1 MKTNFFL
8 LFTAGLMCVNTPNS
22 NAQAI
27 DNTGAPRNINKDG
40 YVRLSYDNDFFTA
53 TDQYYTQGI
62 DLEMV
67 LPGLGK
73 GLLPSV
79 LVKSGNDVRYGVGLQ
94 HNGYTPSSISSDAIL
109 YKDRPFAGVLMAKAF
124 AISANYDLP
133 YRLSSSMHLG
143 IIGPNAGAQEMQT
156 YIHHE
161 LNNLTPRGWEHQI
174 KNDIILNYG
183 VHYEQELF
191 SVNKYLLLAG
201 NAGADL
207 GTLNTSISTGVTFM
221 AGYFS
226 SPFRNT
232 DDTKGLSIYGYM
244 TPTSH
249 IVGYNAT
256 LQGGLLNR
264 TSPHTFESADICRLL
279 FRSRFGVV
287 VAYRGIYLEYF
298 QAYSTRE
305 FFTGQDYRY
314 GGVQLGIGF

>member
-1 MKTNFFL
+1 MKANFL
-8 LFTAGLMCVNTPNS
+8 LLITAVTLAANTTITH
-22 NAQAI
+22 AQAI
-27 DNTGAPRNINKDG
+27 DNTGAARNINKDG

-67 LPGLGK
+67 LPGLNGGFLSSIMVKAGK
-73 GLLPSV
+73 
-79 LVKSGNDVRYGVGLQ
+79 DVRYGIGVQ
-94 HNGYTPSSISSDAIL
+94 HNGYTPTTISSDAIL
-109 YKDRPFAGVLMAKAF
+109 YKDRPFSGVLMAKAF
-124 AISANYDLP
+124 AISSNYDLP
-133 YRLSSSMHLG
+133 YRLSSSMHIG
-143 IIGPNAGAQEMQT
+143 VIGPAAGAHEMQT

-191 SVNKYLLLAG
+191 SIDKYLLLAG
-201 NAGADL
+201 NAGGDL
-207 GTLNTSISTGVTFM
+207 GTLNTSISTGVTLM

-226 SPFRNT
+226 SPFNNT
-232 DDTKGLSIYGYM
+232 NNTNGWSIYGYA
-244 TPTSH
+244 TPTSN

-256 LQGGLLNR
+256 LQGGVFNR
-264 TSPHTFESADICRLL
+264 TSPHTFASADICRLL
-279 FRSRFGVV
+279 FRSRFGI
-287 VAYRGIYLEYF
+287 VAAYKGIYLEYF

>member
-1 MKTNFFL
+1 MKTNFFF
-8 LFTAGLMCVNTPNS
+8 LFTTGLFILNTTS
-22 NAQAI
+22 THAQAI
-27 DNTGAPRNINKDG
+27 NNIGVSRNINKYG
-40 YVRLSYDNDFFTA
+40 YVRLSYDNDFFTV

-62 DLEMV
+62 DLEIV
-67 LPGLGK
+67 LPGLSK
-73 GLLPSV
+73 GLLPNV
-79 LVKSGNDVRYGVGLQ
+79 LVKAGNDVRYGIGVQ
-94 HNGYTPSSISSDAIL
+94 HNGYTPTTISSDAIL

-124 AISANYDLP
+124 AISSNYDLP
-133 YRLSSSMHLG
+133 YRLSSSLHLG
-143 IIGPNAGAQEMQT
+143 VIGPAAGAQQMQT

-191 SVNKYLLLAG
+191 SADKYLLLTG

-207 GTLNTSISTGVTFM
+207 GTLNTSLSTGVTLM

-226 SPFRNT
+226 SPFHNNN
-232 DDTKGLSIYGYM
+232 DTKGLSLYGYV
-244 TPTSH
+244 TPTSN

-264 TSPHTFESADICRLL
+264 TSPHTISSADICRLL
-279 FRSRFGVV
+279 FRSRFGVAA
-287 VAYRGIYLEYF
+287 AYRGIYLEYF

-314 GGVQLGIGF
+314 GGVQLGIAF

>member
-8 LFTAGLMCVNTPNS
+8 LLAAALLSLNTS
-22 NAQAI
+22 SSYAQAI
-27 DNTGAPRNINKDG
+27 SNTGAPRNISKDG

-62 DLEMV
+62 DLEVV

-73 GLLPSV
+73 GVLPSV
-79 LVKSGNDVRYGVGLQ
+79 LVKSGNDVRYGIGVQ
-94 HNGYTPSSISSDAIL
+94 HNGYTPTTISSDAIL
-109 YKDRPFAGVLMAKAF
+109 YKDRPFAGTLMAKAF

-133 YRLSSSMHLG
+133 YRLSSSVHLG
-143 IIGPNAGAQEMQT
+143 IIGPAAGAQEMQT

-174 KNDIILNYG
+174 KNDIILNYA

-191 SVNKYLLLAG
+191 SIDRYLLLAG
-201 NAGADL
+201 NAGADI
-207 GTLNTSISTGVTFM
+207 GTLNTSISTGVTLM

-232 DDTKGLSIYGYM
+232 GNTKGLSIYGYM
-244 TPTSH
+244 TPTSN
-249 IVGYNAT
+249 IIGYNAT

-264 TSPHTFESADICRLL
+264 TSPHTFASADICRLL

-287 VAYRGIYLEYF
+287 AAYRGIYLEYF

-305 FFTGQDYRY
+305 FFTGRDYRY